1 MSKEIET
8 YNQTEES
15 IVVYRSADN
24 AVQLDV
30 QLADE
35 TVWLT
40 QQQIA
45 KLFQKA
51 KSTISYHISNIFKE
65 GELEEKV
72 VVRKIRITAPHGAMS
87 EKTQTDELNLYNL
100 DVIISVGYRVHS
112 VQGTRFRQW
121 ANRILKDYL
130 LRGYAVNP
138 HLRYIEQRIDNKLQE
153 HTEQIHELQ
162 NKVDFFVR
170 AALPPKEG
178 IFMNG
183 QIYDAYECVT
193 RLIKSAKKSIVL
205 IDNYVDESTITMMGN
220 KQKGV
225 SVDIYTT
232 ALSLTAVVRQAE
244 SKFNSQYGG
253 LFLHHISNVH
263 DRFIILDNKTIY
275 LIGASLK
282 DAGKKLFAFTQ
293 MSSELIQELQNNLS
307 TNNKRNKIKIS

>member
-1 MSKEIET
+1 MSDTIQT
-8 YNQTEES
+8 YSPLEES
-15 IVVYRSADN
+15 VVVYRSADN
-24 AVQLDV
+24 AVQLNV

-45 KLFQKA
+45 MLFQKA

-65 GELEEKV
+65 GELDEKV
-72 VVRKIRITAPHGAMS
+72 VVRKIRITTPHGAMS
-87 EKTQTDELNLYNL
+87 DKTQMDELNLYNL

-138 HLRYIEQRIDNKLQE
+138 HLRYMEQRIDSKLQE

-170 AALPPKEG
+170 TALPPKEG
-178 IFMNG
+178 IFMDG
-183 QIYDAYECVT
+183 QIYDAFDCIT
-193 RLIKSAKKSIVL
+193 KLIESAKSSIVL
-205 IDNYVDESTITMMGN
+205 IDNYVDESTITMMGS
-220 KQKGV
+220 KQSGV
-225 SVDIYTT
+225 KVDIYSTSM
-232 ALSLTAVVRQAE
+232 SLTAVVHQAE

-253 LFLHHISNVH
+253 LTLHQIANVH
-263 DRFIILDNKTIY
+263 DRFLILDGQTIY

-293 MSSELIQELQNNLS
+293 MSPELIKELQSKL
-307 TNNKRNKIKIS
+307 